1 VEAAAVTSA
10 HHIIEDYFRR
20 TGQPRGSSLDGV
32 YQYEL
37 AVLREMLTR
46 LEVILTDEGVAPET
60 VERVIRCMLYGT
72 PSPADAEL
80 RMRQQERMVEM
91 QRLMPPMPINVS
103 GLPWMPPQ

>member
-1 VEAAAVTSA
+1 VEAVTRA

-46 LEVILTDEGVAPET
+46 LETILEDEGVARET
-60 VERVIRCMLYGT
+60 VERVIRCMLYGA

-80 RMRQQERMVEM
+80 RMRQQERMAEM
-91 QRLMPPMPINVS
+91 LQRMPPMPIDVS
-103 GLPWMPPQ
+103 GLLGMPPK